1 MKKGIECW
9 IEYDSES
16 RWCMKI
22 KKARGKFTLDEII
35 ETAREYGQDFYL
47 LLIDAYHD
55 EEAQCWEDTEGD
67 FVTLYRTDAFQEE

>member
-1 MKKGIECW
+1 MHEDQEGK
-9 IEYDSES
+9 
-16 RWCMKI
+16 
-22 KKARGKFTLDEII
+22 GKFTLDEII

-55 EEAQCWEDTEGD
+55 GEAQCWEYTEGD